1 MANTHRYRHQPGFTL
16 IELLVVIAIIGVLI
30 ALLLP
35 AVQAAREAA
44 RRAQCVNNLKQIGL
58 ALHNYVDSTGV
69 LPFGQGPE
77 PTNTWNGWSSL
88 AMLMPYLEQRSVY
101 NAINF
106 DIPDGSAPGV
116 AANATSQQVRLGGFN
131 CPSDTDRL
139 TNAEGHANY
148 TGNCG
153 SKPNMNDGV
162 TSGVFGGM
170 FGPGPYVPDTIGLAA
185 ITDGTSNTAAFS
197 ERVKGIGLYND
208 AQGPDW
214 MNPPG
219 SVLRVDN
226 LPTDAD
232 GVYRVCFA
240 QDPHAAGAILSSLYS
255 AGTFW
260 HIGTPYGT
268 RYNHV
273 MPPNTWSC
281 AGQHT
286 DQAGAH
292 TASSRH
298 PGAVNVL
305 FADGSV
311 RSAKSTINV
320 AVWRALGTK
329 GAGEVVSAS
338 DY

>member
-1 MANTHRYRHQPGFTL
+1 MAFPDRIQHRRGFTL

-44 RRAQCVNNLKQIGL
+44 RRIQCTNNLKQIGL
-58 ALHNYVDSTGV
+58 AVHNYIGSTNV

-77 PTNTWNGWSSL
+77 PSNAWNGWSSL
-88 AMLMPYLEQRSVY
+88 GMLLPYLEQRSVY
-101 NAINF
+101 ASLNF

-116 AANATSQQVRLGGFN
+116 AANTTSQQVRIAAFL

-139 TNAEGHANY
+139 TGVEGHTNY
-148 TGNCG
+148 TACTG
-153 SKPNMNDGV
+153 SKPNMNDGI
-162 TSGVFGGM
+162 TLGVFGGM
-170 FGPGPYVPDTIGLAA
+170 FGSGPYVPTTVDLSA
-185 ITDGTSNTAAFS
+185 ITDGTSQTAAFS
-197 ERVKGIGLYND
+197 ERVTGIGLYND
-208 AQGPDW
+208 GQGPDAL
-214 MNPPG
+214 NPPG
-219 SVLRVDN
+219 SVLRIDN
-226 LPTDAD
+226 LPSDAD
-232 GVYRVCFA
+232 VVYRICSA
-240 QDPHAAGAILSSLYS
+240 SNPHAADAILSGLYS
-255 AGTFW
+255 AGSFW

-281 AGQHT
+281 AGEHT

-298 PGAVNVL
+298 PGVVNVL

-311 RSAKSTINV
+311 RSVKNGINLV
-320 AVWRALGTK
+320 VWRALGTK
-329 GAGEVVSAS
+329 AGGEVVSSA
-338 DY
+338 DF

>member
-1 MANTHRYRHQPGFTL
+1 VSNTSRYHQQSGFTL

-58 ALHNYVDSTGV
+58 ALHNYVESTGV

-88 AMLMPYLEQRSVY
+88 AMLLPYLEQRNIY
-101 NAINF
+101 NSINF
-106 DIPDGSAPGV
+106 DMPDGSAPG
-116 AANATSQQVRLGGFN
+116 APANTTSQQVRLGGFL

-139 TNAEGHANY
+139 TNAEGHTNY
-148 TGNCG
+148 TACSG

-197 ERVKGIGLYND
+197 ERVKGIGAYND
-208 AQGPDW
+208 GQGPDG

-232 GVYRVCFA
+232 GAYRVCFA
-240 QDPHAAGAILSSLYS
+240 QDPHAAGAILSGLFSV
-255 AGTFW
+255 GTFW

-286 DQAGAH
+286 DQAGGH